1 MKKLLL
7 KITFVFFSC
16 FLTSVIHAEEN
27 ENIIKLS
34 VTEPK
39 IDRYVEVLNIPGIF
53 VAKNEISIGSP
64 LQQQMVT
71 AVFVEEGQW
80 VEKNQLLAT
89 LESPLQTAAVMQLKA
104 ETEKATAYIQQ
115 QKVLAEQAQK
125 ELTRLSALAN
135 KGVISANDFEK
146 AKSETLAKKAKSE
159 TLAKK
164 AELEAIRAELRQ
176 LNAQLAREQSQEDKS
191 KIIAPVAG
199 VISERHAMNGTLSDN
214 ALLFKIIE
222 NNEIEFE
229 ANAHLSELSQINHSS
244 DVKVKDY
251 TNKELSGVIRFIS
264 SKIDTYSQLGKIR
277 VSLTDKHNHRIG
289 EMGVMVYT
297 QQPQQRMTLP
307 YSAIRTEANG
317 IRNIFIVNHD
327 RRIEIQ
333 SVDIGGVYNGRVE
346 ILSPLSTDIK
356 VVAYAQAFLS
366 QGDLVVPMKDIQ

>member
-16 FLTSVIHAEEN
+16 FLISVIYAEEN

-53 VAKNEISIGSP
+53 VAKNEVSIGSP

-125 ELTRLSALAN
+125 ELTRLSTLAN

-146 AKSETLAKKAKSE
+146 ARSE

-164 AELEAIRAELRQ
+164 AELEASRAELRQ

-229 ANAHLSELSQINHSS
+229 ANAHLSELSRINHSS

-251 TNKELSGVIRFIS
+251 TNKEVSGVIRFIS

-277 VSLTDKHNHRIG
+277 VSLIDKHNHRIG
-289 EMGVMVYT
+289 EMGVMAYT
-297 QQPQQRMTLP
+297 QQPKQRMTLP

-333 SVDIGGVYNGRVE
+333 PVDIGGVYNGRVE
-346 ILSPLSTDIK
+346 ILSPLSTNIK